1 MANEEDGIVGLP
13 FTGITEGEGETAVEN
28 VEPVEQVEET
38 APEQTE
44 TETPAEQTDAE
55 PNAEAPAEPVE
66 ADTETKVFEKEEEV
80 EPEEPIEEKPAD
92 KLAKFRKEN
101 ALDEEAVAS
110 ELEARE
116 AQAAAAAQYNAMLK
130 ESPKLQLAYLE
141 TLDEKGMLNEE
152 WRPHL
157 EKLREGIT
165 PKKQP
170 TETPVKQEEE
180 KLPSLEEARAHAK
193 KLIAEGREDEAI
205 EHLADVKAKHKA
217 AELRKEIE
225 PLKAELDA
233 WKQDKSKQEQLQLQ
247 RQTAQAVVADLSAA
261 CDKFPKLMALDQK
274 TGRVQWKCKKT
285 LEAVNQVYQD
295 WQNPNSENYRPNATT
310 TAMVREAL
318 IRTGRLKAGVA
329 RKEEPKKPQAKQPIH
344 ATASTSS
351 KPNQTPAAKKSEPG
365 VFGVRF
371 R

>member
-1 MANEEDGIVGLP
+1 MANEEKDGIVGLP
-13 FTGITEGEGETAVEN
+13 FTGIIEGEPTVEEN

-38 APEQTE
+38 TPEQTE
-44 TETPAEQTDAE
+44 EAPVEQTETA
-55 PNAEAPAEPVE
+55 PNAEAPEPVE
-66 ADTETKVFEKEEEV
+66 AAPDTETKVFEKEEEV
-80 EPEEPIEEKPAD
+80 EPVEPIEEKPAD

-205 EHLADVKAKHKA
+205 EHLADVKAQHKA

-225 PLKAELDA
+225 PVKAELEN
-233 WKQDKSKQEQLQLQ
+233 WKKSKQTEEQQRLQ
-247 RQTAQAVVADLSAA
+247 RQTMEAVQADLSAA
-261 CDKFPKLMALDQK
+261 CEKFPKIMALDKQ
-274 TGRVQWKCKKT
+274 GRVQWKCKKA
-285 LEAVNQVYQD
+285 LEAVNEVYRD
-295 WQNPNSENYRPNATT
+295 WSNPNSENYRPNVSTT
-310 TAMVREAL
+310 TIVREAL
-318 IRTGRLKAGVA
+318 IRTGRLKAGVTK
-329 RKEEPKKPQAKQPIH
+329 KEEPKKPQAKQPIH

-351 KPNQTPAAKKSEPG
+351 KPNKTPAAKDSEPG